1 MVRRS
6 EAFLWVYFGAA
17 SLLSFFV
24 AQELW
29 MFGRRGILLVS
40 LGFLNCFL
48 AGLILGRNAR
58 DRRTVVFVIL
68 GLVFGQLWAIETA
81 FTFLFWSLKG
91 FAP

>member
-24 AQELW
+24 ALELW
-29 MFGRRGILLVS
+29 MFGRRGILLVT